1 MSGHVVF
8 SRRSQGY
15 YGEVSKSLL
24 ELCRP
29 FTLLAPFVGFLSAA
43 VMARHSLPPGSAY
56 LGAVAAM
63 LLNAASNGLN
73 QVFDIEID
81 RVNKP
86 ARPLPSARLTTRQ
99 AGAAVVLLYAAS
111 IALAALVNRTFLLI
125 LLFTAFATFAYS
137 APPLRTKRVFWL
149 ANLTI
154 AVPRGLLLIVAGWAS
169 VAEIDAA
176 EPWFIGLIF
185 GLFVLG
191 AASTKDFADMDGDR
205 AFGCMTLPIVIGVK
219 RAAWVVASSLVLPF
233 LLIPVG
239 VAAGLLS
246 GNSWALIAL
255 AIALVAWGA
264 YAGYLLVRNPEQLA
278 TERNHPSWKHMYL
291 ILLFAQIGMAI
302 SYLV

>member
-1 MSGHVVF
+1 MSG
-8 SRRSQGY
+8 RLA
-15 YGEVSKSLL
+15 KSLL

-43 VMARHSLPPGSAY
+43 VMAGHSFPQGAAY
-56 LGAVAAM
+56 LGALSAV

-73 QVFDIEID
+73 QVFDLEID
-81 RVNKP
+81 RINKP

-99 AGAAVVLLYAAS
+99 AGVAVMLLYIAS
-111 IALAALVNRTFLLI
+111 VALAALVNKTFLI
-125 LLFTAFATFAYS
+125 IVLFTAFATYAYS

-169 VAEIDAA
+169 VATVDTV

-191 AASTKDFADMDGDR
+191 AASTKDFADMEGDR
-205 AFGCMTLPIVIGVK
+205 AFGCMTMPIVIGVR
-219 RAAWVVASSLVLPF
+219 RAAWVVASSLVAPF
-233 LLIPVG
+233 LLVPVG
-239 VAAGLLS
+239 IRIGILS
-246 GNSWALIAL
+246 GNPCTLIAL
-255 AIALVAWGA
+255 SAALSAWGA

-278 TERNHPSWKHMYL
+278 SERNHPSWKHMYL

>member
-1 MSGHVVF
+1 MF

-43 VMARHSLPPGSAY
+43 VMARHSFPPSSAY
-56 LGAVAAM
+56 LGALAAM

-73 QVFDIEID
+73 QILDLEID

-99 AGAAVVLLYAAS
+99 AGAAVLLLYVAA
-111 IALAALVNRTFLLI
+111 IVLAAFVNQTFLLI
-125 LLFTAFATFAYS
+125 VLIAAFSTFAYS

-205 AFGCMTLPIVIGVK
+205 AFGCMTLPIVIGVR

-239 VAAGLLS
+239 AATGLLS
-246 GNSWALIAL
+246 GNSWALIVVSV
-255 AIALVAWGA
+255 ALVAWGA
-264 YAGYLLVRNPEQLA
+264 YAGYLLVKNPEQLA

-291 ILLFAQIGMAI
+291 ILLSAQMAMAI

>member
-1 MSGHVVF
+1 MSA
-8 SRRSQGY
+8 RLA
-15 YGEVSKSLL
+15 KSLL

-43 VMARHSLPPGSAY
+43 VMAGHSFPRGAAY
-56 LGAVAAM
+56 LGALSAM

-73 QVFDIEID
+73 QVFDLEID
-81 RVNKP
+81 RINKP

-99 AGAAVVLLYAAS
+99 AGLAVMLLYVAS
-111 IALAALVNRTFLLI
+111 VALAALVNKTFLI
-125 LLFTAFATFAYS
+125 IVLFTAFATYAYS

-169 VAEIDAA
+169 VARVNTV

-185 GLFVLG
+185 ALFLLG

-205 AFGCMTLPIVIGVK
+205 AFGCMTMPLVIGVR
-219 RAAWVVASSLVLPF
+219 RAAWVVAASLVAPF
-233 LLIPVG
+233 VLIPVG
-239 VAAGLLS
+239 IRVGILS
-246 GNSWALIAL
+246 GNPWL
-255 AIALVAWGA
+255 LVVLSATLSSWGA

-278 TERNHPSWKHMYL
+278 SERNHPSWKHMYL

>member
-1 MSGHVVF
+1 MF
-8 SRRSQGY
+8 SRCSQGY
-15 YGEVSKSLL
+15 YGTVCRPLL

-43 VMARHSLPPGSAY
+43 VMAGRAFPPGSAY
-56 LGAVAAM
+56 LGAISAM

-73 QVFDIEID
+73 QVFDIDID

-86 ARPLPSARLTTRQ
+86 ARPLPSARLTKRQ
-99 AGAAVVLLYAAS
+99 AGAAVVLLYIMS
-111 IALAALVNRTFLLI
+111 VALAALVNWTFLLI
-125 LLFTAFATFAYS
+125 VLFTAFVTFAYS

-154 AVPRGLLLIVAGWAS
+154 AIPRGLLLIVAGWAS
-169 VAEIDAA
+169 VAEVDSA
-176 EPWFIGLIF
+176 EPWFIGLVF

-191 AASTKDFADMDGDR
+191 AASTKDFADMEGDS
-205 AFGCMTLPIVIGVK
+205 AFGCMTLPIVIGVR

-233 LLIPVG
+233 LLIPAG

-246 GNSWALIAL
+246 GNARALIAL
-255 AIALVAWGA
+255 AIALIAWGA
-264 YAGYLLVRNPEQLA
+264 YAGYLLVRDPEQLA

>member
-1 MSGHVVF
+1 MSGEIV
-8 SRRSQGY
+8 
-15 YGEVSKSLL
+15 KPLL

-43 VMARHSLPPGSAY
+43 VMASHSLPPSSAY
-56 LGAVAAM
+56 LGALAAM

-73 QVFDIEID
+73 QIFDLEID
-81 RVNKP
+81 RINKP
-86 ARPLPSARLTTRQ
+86 QRPLPSARLTTCT
-99 AGAAVVLLYAAS
+99 AVGAVVLLYAAS
-111 IALAALVNRTFLLI
+111 LALASLVNRTFLLI
-125 LLFTAFATFAYS
+125 VLFTAFATFAYS
-137 APPLRTKRVFWL
+137 APPLRTKRIFWL

-169 VAEIDAA
+169 VTEIDVG

-205 AFGCMTLPIVIGVK
+205 AFGCMTLPIVIGVR
-219 RAAWVVASSLVLPF
+219 RAAWVVASSLVAPF
-233 LLIPVG
+233 FLIPVG
-239 VAAGLLS
+239 VASGVLS
-246 GNSWALIAL
+246 GNPWTLIAFS
-255 AIALVAWGA
+255 AALSAWGA
-264 YAGYLLVRNPEQLA
+264 YAGYLLVRDPEQLA
-278 TERNHPSWKHMYL
+278 AERNHPSWKHMYL